1 MNLENCILIGV
12 ISRTHGTQGE
22 LVLSVQE
29 ESFIDIIF
37 QQESVFLQMPE
48 NEEVLVPFF
57 LGTVREKNSK
67 QALICFLDYQNL
79 ESVTHL
85 LNKKTFLPKSL
96 ISSNFSNELHS
107 IEGYSVI
114 DKAQGYLGKVS
125 QLLNYSGNKL
135 IEIKS
140 KTSEILIP
148 INEESIINID
158 DKSKEVIIDVPEEL
172 INLNL

>member
-1 MNLENCILIGV
+1 MILENCIHIGV

-37 QQESVFLQMPE
+37 QQESIFLQMPE

-57 LGTVREKNSK
+57 LDTIRDKGAK
-67 QALICFLDYQNL
+67 QVLISFLDYQGI
-79 ESVTHL
+79 ESVTYL
-85 LNKKTFLPKSL
+85 LNRKVF
-96 ISSNFSNELHS
+96 ISKESFSNNLSNEFYS

-114 DKAQGYLGKVS
+114 DENQGYLGKVN

-135 IEIKS
+135 IEVKES
-140 KTSEILIP
+140 NSEILIP
-148 INEESIINID
+148 INEESIIKID
-158 DKSKEVIIDVPEEL
+158 DESKEVIINVPVEL
-172 INLNL
+172 ITLNS